1 MNKTKEPQWR
11 LHMSSIPRPTLKTD
25 KIEVVASAL
34 IGIEREGF
42 AAFGFPPPLLVP
54 LPEVP
59 LPDVLFPKRE
69 AFLWAESVS
78 NSANA

>member
-1 MNKTKEPQWR
+1 MNKTRGPQWR

-25 KIEVVASAL
+25 KVEVVASAL

-54 LPEVP
+54 LP
-59 LPDVLFPKRE
+59 DVLFPKRE
-69 AFLWAESVS
+69 AFLWAESVL